1 MGFRTGEFLKIVGY
15 VMLTIS
21 LSLVVGLVVL
31 LLFLPA
37 PTGTESMWM
46 PMLLELLP
54 WIALIL
60 AGNGLMRWCAGS
72 A

>member
-1 MGFRTGEFLKIVGY
+1 
-15 VMLTIS
+15 
-21 LSLVVGLVVL
+21 
-31 LLFLPA
+31 
-37 PTGTESMWM
+37 MWV